1 MIFIGIR
8 KRTFGIL
15 LAVLILCLLAVT
27 AYAAIK
33 VSHNENKYQSVL
45 AITKMFDD
53 THFIAY
59 ISGSNT
65 EDRSKNIEVFDIVK
79 GEVIISEP
87 SNISIQKEVF
97 NYLKTIKS
105 LYTKVMPFPDK
116 GYVIRV
122 PFNESVRVDQKILND
137 SGIKSI
143 DSLYIILSDK
153 EAPII
158 LILDSHERPYFYTF
172 NASIQPL
179 LEYVKLNPETE
190 SKKESI
196 YDADQRENII
206 PEEIETYEN
215 KEDVTTENEE
225 KSD

>member
-8 KRTFGIL
+8 KRTFGIF
-15 LAVLILCLLAVT
+15 LAVVILCLLAVSV
-27 AYAAIK
+27 YAAVK

-45 AITKMFDD
+45 AMTKMFDD

-65 EDRSKNIEVFDIVK
+65 AERSKNIEAFDITK
-79 GEVIISEP
+79 GEIIISQP
-87 SNISIQKEVF
+87 SNINIQNEVF

-122 PFNESVRVDQKILND
+122 PFNESIRVDQKILND
-137 SGIKSI
+137 SGIKSV

-158 LILDSHERPYFYTF
+158 LILDNQERPYFYTF

-179 LEYVKLNPETE
+179 LEYIKLNPEAE
-190 SKKESI
+190 QSI
-196 YDADQRENII
+196 NSLEDA
-206 PEEIETYEN
+206 
-215 KEDVTTENEE
+215 
-225 KSD
+225 

>member
-8 KRTFGIL
+8 KRTFGIF
-15 LAVLILCLLAVT
+15 LAVVILCLLAVSV
-27 AYAAIK
+27 YAAVK

-45 AITKMFDD
+45 AMTKMFDD

-65 EDRSKNIEVFDIVK
+65 AERSKNIEVFDITK
-79 GEVIISEP
+79 GEIIISQP
-87 SNISIQKEVF
+87 SNINIQNEVF

-122 PFNESVRVDQKILND
+122 PFNESIRVDQKILND
-137 SGIKSI
+137 SGIKSV

-158 LILDSHERPYFYTF
+158 LILDNQERPYFYTF

-179 LEYVKLNPETE
+179 LEYIKLNPEAE
-190 SKKESI
+190 QSI
-196 YDADQRENII
+196 NSLEDA
-206 PEEIETYEN
+206 
-215 KEDVTTENEE
+215 
-225 KSD
+225 